1 MFHTRIVAQPGLAG
15 RHSFLALLPFP
26 PRPRTGPPAHS
37 HKPRIRVRT
46 RPRTRARSC
55 PRPDPPPHPPR
66 LRPYRPRRAAH
77 PPAHRLPHWP
87 ARERAPCAQA
97 GLSAPAP
104 ASPRPPPRLPSTLT
118 AKSGGGKRQGFGG
131 VGSYGPARRH
141 GNHRFSTGSA
151 FPSGCAFRNAVLR
164 RGETSE
170 HLACAPLAASLCFPI
185 CKNAVITVPRRGLL
199 VE

>member
-1 MFHTRIVAQPGLAG
+1 MFHTRIVAQPGSGGAPL
-15 RHSFLALLPFP
+15 F
-26 PRPRTGPPAHS
+26 PRPSPVPAPAPYRPARAFAQAPHPRSHTPAYPRSLPPT
-37 HKPRIRVRT
+37 PR
-46 RPRTRARSC
+46 
-55 PRPDPPPHPPR
+55 PPPHPPR